1 MPLLTMTFPGAPC
14 DYGSEVGVAGSFDP
28 DCRRA
33 FPWNETEWD
42 MDLLQTHREFTALR
56 HAHPARRA
64 PGYRTVSTDGH
75 LYVFERFDDTERL
88 LTAVNA
94 GEEASAAA
102 MTSGFEL
109 LWGNPASSPTGITVP
124 GRSGAVWRVL

>member
-1 MPLLTMTFPGAPC
+1 MG
-14 DYGSEVGVAGSFDP
+14 
-28 DCRRA
+28 
-33 FPWNETEWD
+33 
-42 MDLLQTHREFTALR
+42 LLQTHRELTALR
-56 HAHPARRA
+56 HAHPALRA
-64 PGYRTVSTDGH
+64 RGYRTVSTDGH

-102 MTSGFEL
+102 MTSGLEL
-109 LWGNPASSPTGITVP
+109 LWGNAASSPTGIAVP